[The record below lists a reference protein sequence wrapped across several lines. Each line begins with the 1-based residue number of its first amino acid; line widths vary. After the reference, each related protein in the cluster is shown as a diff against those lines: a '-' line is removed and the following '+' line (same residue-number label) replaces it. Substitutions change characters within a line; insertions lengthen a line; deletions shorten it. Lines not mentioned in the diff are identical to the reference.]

1 MLSYLLTYDSVL
13 VCSALAGPVELVDG
27 KYSRF
32 FDYTDEE
39 GNIHKVDLLEPV
51 DTEILEEV
59 QRNPANNQYL
69 LFTRS
74 RSPSI
79 NISLRTCSCWSE
91 NIFRC
96 IDHFLN
102 EKKPL
107 NSPVLS

>member
-74 RSPSI
+74 DIYIP
-79 NISLRTCSCWSE
+79 LRTYPYWT
-91 NIFRC
+91 
-96 IDHFLN
+96 FLRW
-102 EKKPL
+102 ETIEFAC
-107 NSPVLS
+107 VIVTDTTV